1 MDSTAGGGAVYTVAV
16 SRPAHLY
23 LGAAEVSGQWDHL
36 MELLFMLHYLDLKF
50 LTFEFSSVK
59 MWFLSTCWQVSPHK
73 KAWFIAGIF
82 VFMTIPISLWGI
94 LQHLVHYTQP
104 ELQKP
109 IIRSR

>member
-36 MELLFMLHYLDLKF
+36 MELLYMLHYLDLKF

-59 MWFLSTCWQVSPHK
+59 MWFLSLVGRS
-73 KAWFIAGIF
+73 
-82 VFMTIPISLWGI
+82 VPIRKPGSLLGY
-94 LQHLVHYTQP
+94 LF
-104 ELQKP
+104 
-109 IIRSR
+109 S